1 MTSTTT
7 PEAIVP
13 RQGGN
18 TLPIV
23 AIVAGALVGVVSPV
37 AVAAV
42 ARRSKRELDA
52 SAARQRAALDA
63 ERERLETTLVAE
75 ADRQRRETE
84 RVLLDRGTT
93 LISEF
98 RDAVAYVTLDARG
111 MPVATDRWR
120 HAVHALAAFRG
131 RLLLWFEEGG
141 EIVEAFDGVTAFTSW
156 STTWTPE
163 LRAGEHKVKL
173 TRGSNGNGAAPF
185 ADPHGYALEDVDL
198 RHLRYVVAARA
209 HLRPDGNVRPD
220 APPRASN
227 ARADQRDGVP
237 VIPPRIAVARPQG

>member
-7 PEAIVP
+7 PDAVVP
-13 RQGGN
+13 RQGN

-23 AIVAGALVGVVSPV
+23 AILAGALVGVVSPV

-52 SAARQRAALDA
+52 SAERQRAALDA

-75 ADRQRRETE
+75 AERQRRETE
-84 RVLLDRGTT
+84 RILLDRGTT

-111 MPVATDRWR
+111 MPAATDRWR
-120 HAVHALAAFRG
+120 QAVHALATFRG

-156 STTWTPE
+156 STTWASE

-173 TRGSNGNGAAPF
+173 TRGSNGNGASAY
-185 ADPHGYALEDVDL
+185 ADPNGYALEDVDL

-209 HLRPDGNVRPD
+209 HLRPDRNVQPENVARVP
-220 APPRASN
+220 S
-227 ARADQRDGVP
+227 ARADQRDGRA
-237 VIPPRIAVARPQG
+237 VIPPRIAAARPQG

>member
-1 MTSTTT
+1 MASTPA
-7 PEAIVP
+7 PEANGS
-13 RQGGN
+13 RQGN

-52 SAARQRAALDA
+52 SAERQRAALDA

-75 ADRQRRETE
+75 AERQRRETE

-98 RDAVAYVTLDARG
+98 RDAVAYVTLDTHG
-111 MPVATDRWR
+111 MPIATDRWR
-120 HAVHALAAFRG
+120 QAVHALATFRG
-131 RLLLWFEEGG
+131 RLLLWFEEDG
-141 EIVEAFDGVTAFTSW
+141 EIVAAFDGVTAFTSW
-156 STTWTPE
+156 STTWASE

-173 TRGSNGNGAAPF
+173 TRASNGNGASAF
-185 ADPHGYALEDVDL
+185 ANPNGCALEDVDL

-209 HLRPDGNVRPD
+209 HLRPDRNVRLENAARVPSARLD
-220 APPRASN
+220 QRE
-227 ARADQRDGVP
+227 ARA
-237 VIPPRIAVARPQG
+237 VIPPRMAVSRPQG